1 MKRAV
6 FAFLFGAV
14 MPLLPVGASA
24 VPVTHTVTFFQNA
37 QSGPQL
43 KAYEVSASSKALTA
57 FSQLSPSFSNGTEV
71 FSGWNTNANGTGT
84 SYANGATFS
93 FKQDISLFAQ
103 WAPAF
108 VAVTFEEN
116 RSAQDRTYATETES
130 APTPLTL
137 FVNLSPSFS
146 NPGYTFAG
154 WNTLATGKGT
164 SYSDGQSY
172 AFVKPL
178 VLYAQWRKTPSSQTA
193 LTLIGVL
200 HQASFT
206 QLGVIA
212 STLVSD
218 RLHQVEVVQVGA
230 TAPSGAL
237 VASHLTQLLLTR
249 HAEAVS
255 VVFRGYARSDGP
267 SMTEVFAT
275 ESMPSSR

>member
-1 MKRAV
+1 
-6 FAFLFGAV
+6 
-14 MPLLPVGASA
+14 MPVLPVGASA
-24 VPVTHTVTFFQNA
+24 VPVAHTVTFNENLLAGNSLNDFQTETDSSPLTNF
-37 QSGPQL
+37 
-43 KAYEVSASSKALTA
+43 SA
-57 FSQLSPSFSNGTEV
+57 LSPAFV
-71 FSGWNTNANGTGT
+71 FDGYGFASWNTKPNGSGT
-84 SYANGATFS
+84 TYLNGATYS
-93 FKQDISLFAQ
+93 FRSNMTLYAQ
-103 WAPAF
+103 WTQQF
-108 VAVTFEEN
+108 HTVTFEEN

-200 HQASFT
+200 HQASST

-275 ESMPSSR
+275 ESMPSFR